1 MAQKQTPACIATTHT
16 KSIFHPDV
24 TVAARHSTRRVSS
37 CRVDSSSH
45 LALQPNWTQN
55 APPRLKTTHDDLTE
69 SPKQTAPQDTITE
82 VRAPTNHRYSRN
94 VHLRPHRPPMTSAS
108 FLSSG
113 TSNYLLRY
121 EVEGLQ
127 LIFMAM
133 MHDEHRALFFPISMQ
148 AARVESCSLS
158 CSYHGKTATQI

>member
-16 KSIFHPDV
+16 KSIFHLNV
-24 TVAARHSTRRVSS
+24 TVAARHCTRRVSS

-45 LALQPNWTQN
+45 LALRPNWTQN
-55 APPRLKTTHDDLTE
+55 ASPRLNTTRNALE
-69 SPKQTAPQDTITE
+69 VAPWQTAPQDTITE
-82 VRAPTNHRYSRN
+82 VRAPTNHHYSRN

-108 FLSSG
+108 FLSLG
-113 TSNYLLRY
+113 TPNYLLRY

-133 MHDEHRALFFPISMQ
+133 MHDEHRILFFPTSMH
-148 AARVESCSLS
+148 AAQVSSCSLS
-158 CSYHGKTATQI
+158 CSHHGRTGTQI